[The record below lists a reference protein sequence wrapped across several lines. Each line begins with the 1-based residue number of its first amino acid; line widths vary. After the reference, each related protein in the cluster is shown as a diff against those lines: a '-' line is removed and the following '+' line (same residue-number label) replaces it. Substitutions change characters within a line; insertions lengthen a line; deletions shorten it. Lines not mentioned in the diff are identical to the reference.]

1 MSPSSRTDPLP
12 QQAEN
17 QDTRSVRQRIVDAA
31 LELAQTIGVQ
41 AMSQARV
48 ATAAGVRQSH
58 LTYYFPTRMDLI
70 KATVHAISDQM
81 LEATNATLLIN
92 GQGSDPV
99 AELRNF
105 SVREVCN
112 IPHARL
118 FLSMMVA
125 AEEEPSLREW
135 LYDFE
140 QESIDQWLGVYRMAG
155 LDISRDDIELF
166 HATYVGATLLCAQ
179 TGTEAAIQRA
189 ARLAGLAFDRLVN
202 KAQG

>member
-1 MSPSSRTDPLP
+1 MKPAANVKESILIAGETLLK
-12 QQAEN
+12 EKG
-17 QDTRSVRQRIVDAA
+17 IAA
-31 LELAQTIGVQ
+31 LTQPK
-41 AMSQARV
+41 V
-48 ATAAGVRQSH
+48 AGAAGIKQSH
-58 LTYYFPTRMDLI
+58 LTYYFPTRVDLI

-81 LEATNATLLIN
+81 LEATNATLLLN

-105 SVREVCN
+105 SVQEVCN